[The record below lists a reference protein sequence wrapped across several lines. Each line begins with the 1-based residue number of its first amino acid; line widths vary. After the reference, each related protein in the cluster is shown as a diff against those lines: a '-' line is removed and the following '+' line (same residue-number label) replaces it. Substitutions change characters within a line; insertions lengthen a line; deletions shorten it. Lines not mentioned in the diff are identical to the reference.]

1 MANVDVLGWDKKKV
15 GSVDLDASVFDVK
28 VKKEILQTVVRWQ
41 LACRRQGTHKT
52 KTRGEVSGGGK
63 KPFKQKGTGNAR
75 QGSIR
80 SPLMPGGGIAFGP
93 EPRDYSY
100 VLPKKVKRLGL
111 RTALSFLKKE
121 GRLFVLDALTSTDGK
136 TKELAKRLE
145 GFGLTKAILIDAKVE
160 DKFNRASRNLPK
172 FRYMGVEGLNVYDLL
187 KYDNVI
193 LAKGSIGAIVERC
206 GEAGFKAAKATK
218 QAAVTSTAVNPK
230 APKLKVSSKAAKK
243 KNSAKASKAEKN

>member
-1 MANVDVLGWDKKKV
+1 MATVDVISWDKKKV
-15 GSVDLDASVFDVK
+15 GSVDLDAKVFDIP

-41 LACRRQGTHKT
+41 LACRRRGTHKA

-93 EPRDYSY
+93 QPRDYSY
-100 VLPKKVKRLGL
+100 VLPKKMKRLGL

-121 GRLFVLDALTSTDGK
+121 GRLLVVDTMTSEGK
-136 TKELAKRLE
+136 TKDLAKKLN
-145 GFGLTKAILIDAKVE
+145 GLGLKKAVMIDAALN

-172 FRYMGVEGLNVYDLL
+172 FRYYGVEGMNVYDLL
-187 KYDNVI
+187 KYDT
-193 LAKGSIGAIVERC
+193 AIITKDSVKKIIERC
-206 GEAGFKAAKATK
+206 GE
-218 QAAVTSTAVNPK
+218 
-230 APKLKVSSKAAKK
+230 
-243 KNSAKASKAEKN
+243 EK